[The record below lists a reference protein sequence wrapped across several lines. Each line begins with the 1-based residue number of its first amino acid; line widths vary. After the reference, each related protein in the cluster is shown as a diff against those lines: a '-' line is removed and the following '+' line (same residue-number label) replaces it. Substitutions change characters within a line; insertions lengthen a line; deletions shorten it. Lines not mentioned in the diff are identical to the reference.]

1 MMEREGRNGAI
12 TPCHASPS
20 AFASTQTKYRG
31 FLPKPLCWLL
41 MTLCGPQPGEAA
53 AESQELLASV
63 SDPGPDAAPRRGL
76 GRLNFDFSFGAI
88 YGLSTRG

>member
-1 MMEREGRNGAI
+1 
-12 TPCHASPS
+12 
-20 AFASTQTKYRG
+20 
-31 FLPKPLCWLL
+31 

-76 GRLNFDFSFGAI
+76 GRLNFDFSLGAI